1 MPWSLFRKL
10 GRKEEEL
17 LKTNMM
23 LSGFSDE
30 ASDAKGI
37 ISKELIVGSKTVST
51 TFFVIDVKGR
61 YNVLLG
67 WN

>member
-10 GRKEEEL
+10 GHKEEEL

-30 ASDAKGI
+30 ANGGKGI

-51 TFFVIDVKGR
+51 TF
-61 YNVLLG
+61 LS
-67 WN
+67 

>member
-10 GRKEEEL
+10 GHKEEEL

-30 ASDAKGI
+30 ANDGKGI
-37 ISKELIVGSKTVST
+37 ISKELIVDSKTVST
-51 TFFVIDVKGR
+51 TF
-61 YNVLLG
+61 LS
-67 WN
+67 